1 MEKFN
6 AIDNLRAALD
16 RAIKEEDTCDILS
29 VITGSFVG
37 LTIELVRLQ
46 GHDQTKEIFLDG
58 GQQRDITIHEEK
70 KVNQS
75 FNKIIH

>member
-16 RAIKEEDTCDILS
+16 RAINEEDTCDILS

-70 KVNQS
+70 KVNHS